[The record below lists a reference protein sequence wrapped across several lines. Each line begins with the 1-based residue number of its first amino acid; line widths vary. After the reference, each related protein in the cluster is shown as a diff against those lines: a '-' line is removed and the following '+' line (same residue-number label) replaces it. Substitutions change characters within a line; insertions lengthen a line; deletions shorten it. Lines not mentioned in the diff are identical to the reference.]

1 MAGRTPL
8 LFSLAVWGHG
18 QFARPIMEELRK
30 RGGGRYSFY
39 LSVDQVEG
47 LPEGDLLGCARWR
60 VRPYREYLPFGKRF
74 AALLAPDIAV
84 RHPPSACPKRF
95 YLGHGI
101 PAKFVHLRVERC
113 PQYTHWFMQG
123 PLSWVRQRDLA
134 ERVSE
139 AVARV
144 QWVDVGYPKSDELLA
159 RKDERDAILRQFGLA
174 PKLPTVLYA
183 PAFNRGGALERY
195 GEDVFRT
202 LASLQ
207 GVNVLV
213 KLHPV
218 SYDRRVVG
226 VHSNGVYWPE
236 IVDKYEG
243 KRFRHI
249 GNVEVTESLLA
260 ADVLVSDVS
269 GVALEY
275 LLLDRPVVFL
285 ACPDFFLASGSPPD
299 GGENLLVNVGRPA
312 GVEVDDMPGLERAI
326 HEALAHPELHQ
337 TERRAI
343 AEQLVYNPGHAT
355 QVAVDVVER
364 VLAESKEGRS
374 RTAHDGAGGM

>member
-18 QFARPIMEELRK
+18 QFARPIMEGLRK
-30 RGGGRYSFY
+30 RGGEKYSFY
-39 LSVDQVEG
+39 LSLDQLED
-47 LPEGDLLGCARWR
+47 LPEGDLLGVARWR
-60 VRPYREYLPFGKRF
+60 VRSYREYLPFGKRF

-84 RHPPSACPKRF
+84 RHPPSECPTRV

-101 PAKFVHLRVERC
+101 PAKFIHLRVERC

-134 ERVSE
+134 ERAPE

-144 QWVDVGYPKSDELLA
+144 KWVNVGYPKSDELLA
-159 RKDERDAILRQFGLA
+159 RKDERDTILRQFGLD

-207 GVNVLV
+207 AVNVLV

-218 SYDRRVVG
+218 SHDRSVVG
-226 VHSNGVYWPE
+226 AHSNGVYWPE
-236 IVDKYEG
+236 VVDKYVGE
-243 KRFRHI
+243 RFRHI

-260 ADVLVSDVS
+260 ADVLVCDVS

-275 LLLDRPVVFL
+275 LLLDRPVVYL

-299 GGENLLVNVGRPA
+299 GGDNLLVNVGRPA
-312 GVEVDDMPGLERAI
+312 GVEVDDMPGLERAVR
-326 HEALAHPELHQ
+326 EALSHPEAHGA
-337 TERRAI
+337 ERRAI

-355 QVAVDVVER
+355 QVAVDVVEQL
-364 VLAESKEGRS
+364 LAESMGDKTTEPR
-374 RTAHDGAGGM
+374 